1 MELIKSKVIW
11 CQYCTYFDKN
21 SDIHSSNFFH
31 YVYCVSGGGYIVIE
45 KHRYPI
51 IPGQLYLISP
61 FSHHRYLKEGA
72 PPIFTLEIKFEIFDE
87 DIQKRLSL
95 LPHVLKVNNNYPIEN
110 ILSVIQNENKL
121 SLPFSKD
128 IVEIKMHEFLTYL
141 LRFLALSKNNKD
153 ANDNN
158 SFKTPNE
165 LDHVINYINLNIAK
179 ELTLDQLANIAC
191 LEKTYFVKKF
201 KKRFNKAPIT
211 YIREERVF
219 KAIELLKHS
228 DMSVTQIAYSVGF
241 KNIHHFSSFFLKTVG
256 ERPQAFKNKIIQ
268 INQPFKQNQDL

>member
-1 MELIKSKVIW
+1 M
-11 CQYCTYFDKN
+11 
-21 SDIHSSNFFH
+21 
-31 YVYCVSGGGYIVIE
+31 
-45 KHRYPI
+45 
-51 IPGQLYLISP
+51 
-61 FSHHRYLKEGA
+61 
-72 PPIFTLEIKFEIFDE
+72 
-87 DIQKRLSL
+87 
-95 LPHVLKVNNNYPIEN
+95 
-110 ILSVIQNENKL
+110 
-121 SLPFSKD
+121 PFSKD

-191 LEKTYFVKKF
+191 LEKTYFVKKL

>member
-1 MELIKSKVIW
+1 M
-11 CQYCTYFDKN
+11 
-21 SDIHSSNFFH
+21 
-31 YVYCVSGGGYIVIE
+31 VSGSGYIIIDN
-45 KHRYPI
+45 HRYPL
-51 IPGQLYLISP
+51 IPGQLYLVPP
-61 FSHHRYLKEGA
+61 FAHHRCLKEGA
-72 PPIFTLEIKFEIFDE
+72 APLFTLEIKFEIFDE

-128 IVEIKMHEFLTYL
+128 IVEIKTHEFLTYL
-141 LRFLALSKNNKD
+141 LRFLALSKNNKVG
-153 ANDNN
+153 NENN

-191 LEKTYFVKKF
+191 LEKTYFIKKF

-211 YIREERVF
+211 YIREERIF